1 MSFFFFAG
9 YKDCCT
15 HYKGLII
22 PFRWFTLN
30 LLQFHWILET
40 WQSNLWCVDDTAFC
54 VYHTNCSNLPGSS
67 QSLPGLFNRLELH
80 RLRNLSVS
88 ELLFRLLHSHST
100 RVKITLGDYGQH
112 PAFTQGS
119 NLPKWQGLQIEPRTS
134 DPQPRA
140 ISITSLCLLHING
153 AQPTLISFL

>member
-1 MSFFFFAG
+1 MSFFSLQGIKIAA
-9 YKDCCT
+9 
-15 HYKGLII
+15 LII
-22 PFRWFTLN
+22 RVSLYHFDGSLWTF
-30 LLQFHWILET
+30 
-40 WQSNLWCVDDTAFC
+40 SNSTGFWRHGSQTCDVWMTRLFVCIIQTAVTFLVVPR
-54 VYHTNCSNLPGSS
+54 VYLASS
-67 QSLPGLFNRLELH
+67 RLELH

-88 ELLFRLLHSHST
+88 ELLFRLLYSHST

-153 AQPTLISFL
+153 AQPTLIAFL